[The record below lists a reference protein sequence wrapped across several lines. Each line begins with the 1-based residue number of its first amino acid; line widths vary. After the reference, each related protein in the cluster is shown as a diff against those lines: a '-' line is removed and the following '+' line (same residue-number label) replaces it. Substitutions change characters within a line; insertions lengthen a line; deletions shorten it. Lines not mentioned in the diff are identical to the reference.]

1 MVTCVPT
8 STASVTIRKE
18 TRLDGHRERVFDL
31 SWSPTGPCRLA
42 SVGQTC
48 GIVWSLGVDGS
59 VTSRTRLPGSEL
71 MRVCWHPDGD
81 KVLTGSSEGKISI
94 CDATDGSMLSALQAS
109 TDHEVYGRAMLSR
122 DGLLAAGAGEHVQLW
137 DLNRETKFAQA
148 QLAMDAENGVIF
160 GGPDRNPERKAFL
173 FSLAARG
180 RALCAALSDGTVRL
194 LDSQTLQHFQTLDE
208 HARRGSAVFSVAISP
223 TAPQL
228 ATSDAKGHVMLWDL
242 RHVGKGPLAE
252 RTHPSAVHS
261 LAFVSGLCSS
271 SSAEML
277 VTGGA
282 DRRLRVLET
291 RTAGLACEG
300 SATVVSAL
308 LCMAP
313 TMAVDEAGAPTLRL
327 ATGGGSG
334 GLVSDAGVTL
344 WRLAGPP
351 ETNES
356 VAEPSSSPEVATSSP
371 GVASQT
377 QHAGEDEC
385 EGAGAGTGHSKTG
398 RVAETVA
405 GSGHSKT
412 GRVAETVAGT
422 GHSKTGRVAETVA
435 EKRRRRN
442 VDEADEEMVCGI
454 CSS

>member
-1 MVTCVPT
+1 METCVPT

-109 TDHEVYGRAMLSR
+109 TDHEVYGLAMLSR

-148 QLAMDAENGVIF
+148 ELAMDAENGVIF

-194 LDSQTLQHFQTLDE
+194 LDSQTLQHIQTLDE

-228 ATSDAKGHVMLWDL
+228 ATSDAKGHVLLWDL
-242 RHVGKGPLAE
+242 RHVGKGPMAE

-261 LAFVSGLCSS
+261 LAFVSGLCPA

-291 RTAGLACEG
+291 RTAALACEG
-300 SATVVSAL
+300 SAAVASAL

-313 TMAVDEAGAPTLRL
+313 TVAADEAGAPTPRL

-344 WRLAGPP
+344 WRVTGPK
-351 ETNES
+351 TNES
-356 VAEPSSSPEVATSSP
+356 VAEPSSSPGVAVSFSSP
-371 GVASQT
+371 GVASQTQT

-385 EGAGAGTGHSKTG
+385 EGAAG
-398 RVAETVA
+398 A
-405 GSGHSKT
+405 GSGHSET
-412 GRVAETVAGT
+412 GRI
-422 GHSKTGRVAETVA
+422 A

-442 VDEADEEMVCGI
+442 VDEADEEIVCGV